1 MRKHKNINAL
11 FQIDTLSQLS
21 PETDSSLDIIKEGLK
36 LGLNIWI
43 TNPDYLTFY
52 AGRIS
57 FVASKVKDSSLKLY
71 KSKKIYL
78 EKFDFFF
85 IRQDPPFDMKYI
97 SNCYLLELHKKFNKK
112 PLFINDPTGI
122 KNFTEKIFPLYFHNL
137 MPKTMVSS
145 SVKDLMYMFKKHN
158 TLVFKPLYC
167 KGGKDIYKFSR
178 KDKDYLRIFQML
190 ISKYKSPVVIQKF
203 IEKVKYGDKRV
214 ILVNGKTVGAVNR
227 IPKSGAF
234 KANLHLGGTARK
246 TRLSKKEIYICNLL
260 GGVLRENK
268 LFFVGIDL
276 IDQKLTE
283 INVTSPTGIVQL
295 RELYNVNV
303 SKLIWE
309 ELISIV

>member
-21 PETDSSLDIIKEGLK
+21 PKTDSSLDIIKEGLK

-43 TNPDYLTFY
+43 TNPDNLTFY

-57 FVASKVKDSSLKLY
+57 FMASKVKDSSLKLY
-71 KSKKIYL
+71 KSKKIFL

-97 SNCYLLELHKKFNKK
+97 SNCYLLELHQKFNKK
-112 PLFINDPTGI
+112 PFFINDPSGI
-122 KNFTEKIFPLYFHNL
+122 KNFTEKIFPLYFHSF

-145 SVKDLMYMFKKHN
+145 SPKDLEYMFKKHD

-190 ISKYKSPVVIQKF
+190 ISKYKSPVVIQKLM
-203 IEKVKYGDKRV
+203 EK
-214 ILVNGKTVGAVNR
+214 
-227 IPKSGAF
+227 
-234 KANLHLGGTARK
+234 
-246 TRLSKKEIYICNLL
+246 
-260 GGVLRENK
+260 
-268 LFFVGIDL
+268 
-276 IDQKLTE
+276 
-283 INVTSPTGIVQL
+283 
-295 RELYNVNV
+295 
-303 SKLIWE
+303 
-309 ELISIV
+309 